1 MRSSNKKGQGEF
13 RLAHALSDSSTD
25 KRSSTESLTIVTPL
39 PKDDIRISLFKY
51 IVKSGTHKSLLPAFM
66 CSISTPRAGFELA
79 SDLSVEDRFI
89 QLSYRG
95 VLSFDNRTSNFDN
108 LSINDD
114 LVKGE
119 CYVRKNFS

>member
-1 MRSSNKKGQGEF
+1 MQKDRITMRKICQIAVNKINKKGQGEF
-13 RLAHALSDSSTD
+13 HPALVLLGSLFPNED
-25 KRSSTESLTIVTPL
+25 KRSSTESRKNIALKNI
-39 PKDDIRISLFKY
+39 F
-51 IVKSGTHKSLLPAFM
+51 VKSGTHKSLLPAFM

-108 LSINDD
+108 
-114 LVKGE
+114 
-119 CYVRKNFS
+119 YQ